1 MSPIS
6 LNVQDAVRLI
16 LLMVKRFCLVV
27 QVLPALREH
36 RDEVLLRELFN
47 RWNNHKLMVRWLSRF
62 FNYLDRCEI
71 MILNRCSN
79 GLSRCLYQ
87 QMQLSNRKWQAEVES
102 CCSAHRLV
110 ELGTWCAQQQYLDDL
125 VK

>member
-1 MSPIS
+1 MSLIS

-16 LLMVKRFCLVV
+16 LFLVKRFCLVV

-79 GLSRCLYQ
+79 VEQ
-87 QMQLSNRKWQAEVES
+87 QLWAEQMFVPTD
-102 CCSAHRLV
+102 A
-110 ELGTWCAQQQYLDDL
+110 AQQP
-125 VK
+125 